1 MYFSTL
7 FLPFWR
13 SKYILVSIVTKLC
26 HKKSSSFSVLF
37 LMGAAD
43 FYVST
48 LTAVVL
54 QKKHYSRHQQEPC
67 QFHLQD
73 RYTQQIYY
81 RVTHKRNC
89 HLVRRLMENIFNLI
103 TSKLNEMISKCIFNL
118 SLGIFK
124 IFPNT
129 YLNGTLCHGSPWIY
143 YIFCL
148 RYQLELWLHSKVFD
162 TFRVANWVLKGC
174 ENCVEKLYQSEIT
187 SDIIVLINI
196 VFTPFHLC
204 QQNS

>member
-103 TSKLNEMISKCIFNL
+103 TSKLNEMISKCTYFQFEFRYIQDFSQYL
-118 SLGIFK
+118 SKWHPLSWI
-124 IFPNT
+124 
-129 YLNGTLCHGSPWIY
+129 TLDIL
-143 YIFCL
+143 YIL
-148 RYQLELWLHSKVFD
+148 PS
-162 TFRVANWVLKGC
+162 VLARAM
-174 ENCVEKLYQSEIT
+174 VTQQS
-187 SDIIVLINI
+187 L
-196 VFTPFHLC
+196 
-204 QQNS
+204 

>member
-1 MYFSTL
+1 MKKVFNFHNKYRSGRKLHHNSKHYLDFATVCHLQYIQNDFIPKIYFFFQPNIPMLFWISQNTHTYMYFSTL

-13 SKYILVSIVTKLC
+13 SKYIYQSVVTKLC

-89 HLVRRLMENIFNLI
+89 HLR
-103 TSKLNEMISKCIFNL
+103 
-118 SLGIFK
+118 
-124 IFPNT
+124 
-129 YLNGTLCHGSPWIY
+129 
-143 YIFCL
+143 
-148 RYQLELWLHSKVFD
+148 
-162 TFRVANWVLKGC
+162 
-174 ENCVEKLYQSEIT
+174 
-187 SDIIVLINI
+187 
-196 VFTPFHLC
+196 
-204 QQNS
+204 

>member
-54 QKKHYSRHQQEPC
+54 QKKALFQASTRT
-67 QFHLQD
+67 L
-73 RYTQQIYY
+73 
-81 RVTHKRNC
+81 
-89 HLVRRLMENIFNLI
+89 LVP
-103 TSKLNEMISKCIFNL
+103 
-118 SLGIFK
+118 SLG
-124 IFPNT
+124 
-129 YLNGTLCHGSPWIY
+129 
-143 YIFCL
+143 
-148 RYQLELWLHSKVFD
+148 
-162 TFRVANWVLKGC
+162 
-174 ENCVEKLYQSEIT
+174 
-187 SDIIVLINI
+187 
-196 VFTPFHLC
+196 
-204 QQNS
+204 